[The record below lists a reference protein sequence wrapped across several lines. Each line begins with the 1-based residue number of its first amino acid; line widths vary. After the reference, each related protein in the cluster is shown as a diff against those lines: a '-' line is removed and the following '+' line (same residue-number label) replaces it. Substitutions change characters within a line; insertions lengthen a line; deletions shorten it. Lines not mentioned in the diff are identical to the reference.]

1 MKESFGTS
9 RFGLSASP
17 PCWQCKS
24 SDPRFRT
31 AEPTAD
37 HRPVGNQSTNNGM
50 AKCRELLN
58 KGLLQDIFR
67 EQMWVLSEVREKV
80 CDFQKLPLDK
90 SHFITEVCK
99 INGNGTTLE
108 NIHRA
113 AKAEFLEKGYKDAS
127 LRNIV
132 KSVGMTT
139 GAFYGYYKSKEELF
153 ESIVGE
159 HYEYIRNR
167 FIKAQQEFAELPAAQ
182 QPEVMS
188 DISGI
193 CMYDILYYAY
203 EHLEE
208 CKLILCCSEGTKFA
222 GLIDEMVEIEVDGTH
237 AYQDVL
243 RQLGR
248 PSPHIDP
255 SLEHILITG
264 MFHTFFEL
272 IIHEMPLKDAEN
284 YVREM
289 RAFYTAG
296 WMKIM
301 GQ

>member
-1 MKESFGTS
+1 M
-9 RFGLSASP
+9 
-17 PCWQCKS
+17 
-24 SDPRFRT
+24 
-31 AEPTAD
+31 
-37 HRPVGNQSTNNGM
+37 
-50 AKCRELLN
+50 
-58 KGLLQDIFR
+58 
-67 EQMWVLSEVREKV
+67 
-80 CDFQKLPLDK
+80 
-90 SHFITEVCK
+90 CK

-113 AKAEFLEKGYKDAS
+113 SKAEFLEKGYKDAS

-153 ESIVGE
+153 EAIVGE

-167 FIKAQQEFAELPAAQ
+167 FIKAQQEFAELPAAR

-193 CMYDILYYAY
+193 CMYDILHYAY

-208 CKLILCCSEGTKFA
+208 CKLILVCSEGTKFA
-222 GLIDEMVEIEVDGTH
+222 GLIDEMVEIEVEGTH
-237 AYQDVL
+237 AYQEVL
-243 RQLGR
+243 RKLGR

>member
-1 MKESFGTS
+1 M
-9 RFGLSASP
+9 
-17 PCWQCKS
+17 
-24 SDPRFRT
+24 
-31 AEPTAD
+31 
-37 HRPVGNQSTNNGM
+37 
-50 AKCRELLN
+50 
-58 KGLLQDIFR
+58 
-67 EQMWVLSEVREKV
+67 
-80 CDFQKLPLDK
+80 
-90 SHFITEVCK
+90 CK

-113 AKAEFLEKGYKDAS
+113 AKVEFLEKGYKDAS

-153 ESIVGE
+153 EAIVGE

-203 EHLEE
+203 KHLEE

-264 MFHTFFEL
+264 MLHTFFEL

>member
-1 MKESFGTS
+1 MK
-9 RFGLSASP
+9 P
-17 PCWQCKS
+17 
-24 SDPRFRT
+24 
-31 AEPTAD
+31 
-37 HRPVGNQSTNNGM
+37 
-50 AKCRELLN
+50 
-58 KGLLQDIFR
+58 
-67 EQMWVLSEVREKV
+67 
-80 CDFQKLPLDK
+80 
-90 SHFITEVCK
+90 
-99 INGNGTTLE
+99 
-108 NIHRA
+108 
-113 AKAEFLEKGYKDAS
+113 S
-127 LRNIV
+127 LV
-132 KSVGMTT
+132 
-139 GAFYGYYKSKEELF
+139 
-153 ESIVGE
+153 
-159 HYEYIRNR
+159 
-167 FIKAQQEFAELPAAQ
+167 KAQQEFAELPAAR

-193 CMYDILYYAY
+193 CMYDILHYAY

-222 GLIDEMVEIEVDGTH
+222 GLIDEMVEIEVEGTH
-237 AYQDVL
+237 AYQEVL
-243 RQLGR
+243 RKLGR